1 MDMGLEQIVIEQ
13 YQWILGLARKYCRNM
28 MDAEDLAEETVYK
41 ILSNKSKYDSSKSF
55 RPWCS
60 VIMLNTYITTYNHE
74 SLIRFDFEEKADHI
88 HSYFD
93 ADNEML
99 RNELYGIIEKCRRK
113 SCSVDC
119 AIMYAE
125 GYSYEEIA
133 KKMHIPLGTV
143 RSRISFARNMIR
155 QCVVD

>member
-1 MDMGLEQIVIEQ
+1 
-13 YQWILGLARKYCRNM
+13 
-28 MDAEDLAEETVYK
+28 
-41 ILSNKSKYDSSKSF
+41 
-55 RPWCS
+55 
-60 VIMLNTYITTYNHE
+60 MLNTYITTYNHE
-74 SLIRFDFEEKADHI
+74 SLIRFDSEEKAEHI

>member
-1 MDMGLEQIVIEQ
+1 MGLEQIVIEQ
-13 YQWILGLARKYCRNM
+13 YQWILGMARKYCRNI
-28 MDAEDLAEETVYK
+28 MDAEDLAEDTVYK

-60 VIMLNTYITTYNHE
+60 VIMLNTYITTYNHD
-74 SLIRFDFEEKADHI
+74 SLIRFYSEEKADYI

-93 ADNEML
+93 ADDETL
-99 RNELYGIIEKCRRK
+99 KNELVGIIEKCSRK

-119 AIMYAE
+119 AVMYAE

-133 KKMHIPLGTV
+133 KKMNIPAGTV
-143 RSRISFARNMIR
+143 RSRISYAREMIR
-155 QCVVD
+155 KSIGK

>member
-74 SLIRFDFEEKADHI
+74 SLIRFDSEEKADHI

-93 ADNEML
+93 ADNETL

-113 SCSVDC
+113 SYSEQTRYGYEPYLMV
-119 AIMYAE
+119 YA
-125 GYSYEEIA
+125 
-133 KKMHIPLGTV
+133 
-143 RSRISFARNMIR
+143 SFLLSLHKSNP
-155 QCVVD
+155 QHTL

>member
-1 MDMGLEQIVIEQ
+1 MVMVVEQIVIEQ
-13 YQWILGLARKYCRNM
+13 YQWILGLARKYCRNT
-28 MDAEDLAEETVYK
+28 MDAEDLAEETIYK
-41 ILSNKSKYDSSKSF
+41 ILSNKRKFDSSKSF

-60 VIMLNTYITTYNHE
+60 VIMLNTYITAYNHDL
-74 SLIRFDFEEKADHI
+74 LIRFDSEEKADYV

-93 ADNEML
+93 AENETL
-99 RNELYGIIEKCRRK
+99 KNELYGIIEKCRCK

-133 KKMHIPLGTV
+133 KKMNIPAGTV
-143 RSRISFARNMIR
+143 RSRISYAREMIR
-155 QCVVD
+155 KCIGK